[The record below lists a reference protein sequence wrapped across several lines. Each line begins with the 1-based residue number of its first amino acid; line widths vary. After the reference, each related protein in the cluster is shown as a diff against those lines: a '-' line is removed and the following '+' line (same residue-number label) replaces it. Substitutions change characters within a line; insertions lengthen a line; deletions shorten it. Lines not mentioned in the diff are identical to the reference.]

1 MSKRKDIIDGSLAG
15 SKRSG
20 LVYTELLGWIDLG
33 HARGD
38 DIRKILAN
46 MESGDKDN
54 HPYYEVVY
62 TQSMGAFSGRF
73 ATSKFTKWRVKK
85 GLSLQDRYS
94 IALTMMMKTAYLF
107 ESYQSRWFFN
117 WYTDS
122 GFSSEDLISD
132 LLGFYRVVK
141 PMNYFSIIKPVS
153 KNDALRRWDYYGE
166 IGKYKNRSFNPL
178 IFPDPDKLPNN
189 ARPYYVELPGF
200 MKAISPM
207 KYFTTDKFEI
217 INGDGTDFKF
227 WFITI

>member
-20 LVYTELLGWIDLG
+20 LVYTELLGWINLG

-38 DIRKILAN
+38 DIREILAN

-62 TQSMGAFSGRF
+62 TQSIGAFGGRL

-85 GLSLQDRYS
+85 GN
-94 IALTMMMKTAYLF
+94 K
-107 ESYQSRWFFN
+107 
-117 WYTDS
+117 
-122 GFSSEDLISD
+122 
-132 LLGFYRVVK
+132 
-141 PMNYFSIIKPVS
+141 
-153 KNDALRRWDYYGE
+153 
-166 IGKYKNRSFNPL
+166 SFNPL

-189 ARPYYVELPGF
+189 ASPYYVELPGF

-207 KYFTTDKFEI
+207 KYFTTDKFKI
-217 INGDGTDFKF
+217 INGDGTDFKLG
-227 WFITI
+227 FITI